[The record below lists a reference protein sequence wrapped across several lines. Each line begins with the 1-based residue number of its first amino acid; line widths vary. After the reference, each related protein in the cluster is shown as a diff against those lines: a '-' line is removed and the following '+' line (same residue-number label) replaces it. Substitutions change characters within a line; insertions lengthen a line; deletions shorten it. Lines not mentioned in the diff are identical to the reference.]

1 MKKIYSILLTFGF
14 LFVLAGCESDDTI
27 PESELGTTHFAFGT
41 QTFDFGVDIG
51 GESTNDI
58 EVYSAFT
65 TSSDRTL
72 DIMVMAEG
80 TTLNA
85 AAYSVPATVTIPANS
100 NKGLLSVTIS
110 DTNLNPDGEVLVIG
124 FPEKAGE
131 YVADSIIVNIS
142 QLCPSGTVNMKLVVT
157 NQDGYPEEAEF
168 QVVNSSGNIIL
179 TLSAGSLPA
188 SGIET
193 KGCLPAGEYTLNV
206 GDTYGDGGTTYDVY
220 SDGVLLGTI
229 SGSAYTS
236 SASLTFT
243 L

>member
-41 QTFDFGVDIG
+41 ETYDFGVDIG
-51 GESTNDI
+51 AQSTNDI
-58 EVYSAFT
+58 EIYSAFT

-85 AAYSVPATVTIPANS
+85 TAYSVPATVTIPANS

-110 DTNLNPDGEVLVIG
+110 DTNLNPDGDTMIIG
-124 FPEKAGE
+124 FPEKDGE
-131 YVADSIIVNIS
+131 YVADSITLNIS

-157 NQDGYPEEAEF
+157 NQDTYPEEAFF
-168 QVVNSSGNIIL
+168 QLLNSSGDIIF
-179 TLSAGSLPA
+179 TLSADSLPQE
-188 SGIET
+188 GIET

-229 SGSAYTS
+229 SGTSYGS
-236 SASLTFT
+236 SASLTFN